1 MHTAA
6 PATAQLPPPQAPVR
20 PAPSQASILPVL
32 LTGADPRR
40 ECGRAAH
47 GEGGWARGLQRAPGK
62 DVVGVGA
69 GALLPTRDLR
79 RGLKRGLG
87 TVTCTPH
94 PRQAGAPA
102 RLYCLGG
109 RAAGAEAEGWECS
122 SAEWTV
128 VGWRW
133 PLRGRTQLQAPLSLT
148 GPSHPVPQG
157 SAPVPQG
164 PAPAGPPARAPHLS
178 LPVKVGFLCEGG
190 FTLEPHGL
198 PRPAAT
204 ALCSGGSIVGDRRLG
219 AWPYS

>member
-6 PATAQLPPPQAPVR
+6 PATAQLPPPQAP
-20 PAPSQASILPVL
+20 SILPVL

-40 ECGRAAH
+40 DRGRAAH
-47 GEGGWARGLQRAPGK
+47 GEGGWARGLQTAPGK

-69 GALLPTRDLR
+69 GALLATRDLR

-87 TVTCTPH
+87 TVTCIPD
-94 PRQAGAPA
+94 PRQAGARA

-109 RAAGAEAEGWECS
+109 RAVGTEAEGWECS
-122 SAEWTV
+122 SADWTV

-133 PLRGRTQLQAPLSLT
+133 PLRGRTQLQAPPLSLKAPPT
-148 GPSHPVPQG
+148 ASLKAPPTPSLT
-157 SAPVPQG
+157 G
-164 PAPAGPPARAPHLS
+164 PAPAGPPGKAPHLP
-178 LPVKVGFLCEGG
+178 LRVKVGFLCEGG